1 MMPKAG
7 KHPTCPN
14 RIYCHME
21 DWYGWNILI
30 WNLNPGPLN

>member
-7 KHPTCPN
+7 KHPTCPK

-30 WNLNPGPLN
+30 WNLNPRPLN